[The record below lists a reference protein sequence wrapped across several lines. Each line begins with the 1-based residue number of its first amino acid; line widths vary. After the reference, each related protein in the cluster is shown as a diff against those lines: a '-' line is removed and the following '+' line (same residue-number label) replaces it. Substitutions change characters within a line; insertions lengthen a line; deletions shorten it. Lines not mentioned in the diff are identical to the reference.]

1 MAVAGVLMAI
11 AGVLGGCSSS
21 AQPGPPS
28 VGAAPAMASVP
39 AIPLTS
45 SWSGPTFTWATMVLG
60 HLDDPL
66 NTFWQ
71 LFALPGGSA
80 RWELSTP
87 PGVASNGGVVA
98 SVVSGTVLAGFE
110 PSHGLLF
117 SPLAQSTDQGTT
129 WSAGVLAHGLAP
141 VPDSLATTGSGPAV
155 ALLRTAGGTV
165 VTTDRDLSAWTTM
178 VTEHGLAGLP
188 AAATCS
194 VRQLTAVEVG
204 VDPRSAL
211 VGSVCA
217 RGGRPGIFQRS
228 GDGWTSVGP
237 TLPGVPKG
245 PTEIVRLVA
254 TSAGIA
260 ALVAAG
266 SGVATSLYAMWSG
279 SGSSTWTVS
288 TVLPLA
294 GSTLIS
300 TGVTAEGGLVVAAS
314 RTSGGHGPAG
324 WAATIS
330 PSTTRWRTLRPPP
343 QGTSAVVAT
352 PGGSFDALLG
362 HDSTLTVDSL
372 GIAGWTRTQTLDV
385 AIQYGSSG
393 GGS

>member
-1 MAVAGVLMAI
+1 MAGFLIAIGGVLTA
-11 AGVLGGCSSS
+11 CSS
-21 AQPGPPS
+21 APATPPS
-28 VGAAPAMASVP
+28 VGAAPAVLTVP

-45 SWSGPTFTWATMVLG
+45 SSTGPTFTWATMALG

-66 NTFWQ
+66 NTFWE

-98 SVVSGTVLAGFE
+98 SAVGSTVLAGFE

-117 SPLAQSTDQGTT
+117 SPLAQSADQGTT

-155 ALLRTAGGTV
+155 ALLRTADGTV
-165 VTTDRDLSAWTTM
+165 VTTDQDLSAWTTM
-178 VTEHGLAGLP
+178 VTARGLAGLP

-204 VDPRSAL
+204 ADPRSAL
-211 VGSVCA
+211 VGAICA
-217 RGGRPGIFQRS
+217 RGGRTGLFERS

-237 TLPGVPKG
+237 ALPGISKG
-245 PTEIVRLVA
+245 PTETVRLVA
-254 TSAGIA
+254 TSAGIT

-266 SGVATSLYAMWSG
+266 SGVATSLYALWSG
-279 SGSSTWTVS
+279 DGSSTWAVS
-288 TVLPLA
+288 TALPVT

-314 RTSGGHGPAG
+314 RTNGGHGPAE
-324 WAATIS
+324 WAATIG
-330 PSTTRWRTLRPPP
+330 PSTTRWQTLRPPP
-343 QGTSAVVAT
+343 PGTSAVVAT
-352 PGGSFDALLG
+352 PTGSFDALLG

-372 GIAGWTRTQTLDV
+372 GAEGWTRTQTLGV
-385 AIQYGSSG
+385 PIQYGSSG